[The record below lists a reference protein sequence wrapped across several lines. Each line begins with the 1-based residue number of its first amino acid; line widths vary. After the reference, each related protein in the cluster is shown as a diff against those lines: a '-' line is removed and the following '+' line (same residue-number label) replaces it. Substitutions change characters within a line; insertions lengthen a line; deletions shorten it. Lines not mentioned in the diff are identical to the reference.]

1 MKPLIKLVVLTVTII
16 CMGAE
21 VVAQQRQP
29 APPAPPAPYGAPIT
43 LEQSKKLA
51 AATVAEGAKNGW
63 NLVVAV
69 VEPSGDLVYFERA
82 DGVQYASFNLALAK
96 ARASALYR
104 RPTKVFADAVSGG
117 QMFFLSF
124 KDVIAVDGGH
134 PIVVDGK
141 IIGGIGVTGASAVQD
156 SQAAIAGIAA
166 LK

>member
-1 MKPLIKLVVLTVTII
+1 MKSHTKLTLAIVALLCI
-16 CMGAE
+16 GAE
-21 VVAQQRQP
+21 ALAQQPP
-29 APPAPPAPYGAPIT
+29 APPAPPPPHGTPVT
-43 LEQSKKLA
+43 LEQAKKLA
-51 AATVAEGAKNGW
+51 TATVAEGVRNGW
-63 NLVVAV
+63 KLVVAI

-104 RPTKVFADAVSGG
+104 RPTKVFADAVNSG
-117 QMFFLSF
+117 QLFFLSF

-141 IIGGIGVTGASAVQD
+141 LIGGIGVTGATAAQD
-156 SQAAIAGIAA
+156 SQSAMAGLAT